1 VLQSLLNFGMLDY
14 DEQIDVLTNDCGLG
28 MMALAMVAVGEP
40 LHELQMDCRGS
51 IVEDT
56 FSRSYTI
63 SAGEIKFRSAKGAP
77 AQLNRTLDILAHVIT
92 ALLRPQKALKPS
104 EKESKPEPVWTI
116 VKRGYLFTPKS
127 SADKMR
133 QQLGS
138 GTSDRCL
145 TVVGC

>member
-1 VLQSLLNFGMLDY
+1 
-14 DEQIDVLTNDCGLG
+14 

-40 LHELQMDCRGS
+40 LHELQMDRRGS

-56 FSRSYTI
+56 FSRTYTI
-63 SAGEIKFRSAKGAP
+63 SAGEIKFWSASGAP
-77 AQLNRTLDILAHVIT
+77 AQLNRTVDILAHVIT
-92 ALLRPQKALKPS
+92 ALLRPQKTLKPY
-104 EKESKPEPVWTI
+104 EKESTPEPVWTI
-116 VKRGYLFTPKS
+116 IKRGYLFTSKS

-138 GTSDRCL
+138 GAPDRRL